1 MKLLKKCLA
10 VAAVVSALGVTGS
23 ANATLTNW
31 YVDTDGVGG
40 NAATLVNDYLDLTGV
55 AYAHNTFTSA
65 TTFTFKESGLFE
77 TPTADGPVN
86 SGGTALNPVLS
97 AAFTGTGTGT
107 TGGLLS
113 FLTGSLTVTQGA
125 TTVGTFDLLSGSA
138 NLAAG
143 TVLPNGAISL
153 IFQATSLTAGYF
165 YDSGMVDL
173 STILASN
180 PLVFGFATTNV
191 IPLTRNVGAPLQNL
205 YNATFDPDQLGVIT
219 PNNTTDLHLSNNG
232 QFRLQVP
239 EPGTLALFGISLLGI
254 VGLRRRNANA

>member
-1 MKLLKKCLA
+1 MNSFKNLFVSL
-10 VAAVVSALGVTGS
+10 AVVSALGAAAP

-31 YVDTDGVGG
+31 YLDTDGVGG
-40 NAATLVNDYLDLTGV
+40 NAAVLVEDYVDLTGV

-65 TTFTFKESGLFE
+65 TEFTFNESGIFE
-77 TPTADGPVN
+77 TPTADGPVLA
-86 SGGTALNPVLS
+86 GGTSLSPVLT
-97 AAFTGTGTGT
+97 ALFTGSGSGT

-113 FLTGSLTVTQGA
+113 FSDGLLTIMQGA
-125 TTVGTFDLLSGSA
+125 TTVGTFELVSGSA

-165 YDSGMVDL
+165 FDSSMTDL
-173 STILASN
+173 STILGSN

-191 IPLTRNVGAPLQNL
+191 IPLSGNVGTPLQDL
-205 YNATFDPDQLGVIT
+205 YNATFDPDQLGTIT
-219 PNNTTDLHLSNNG
+219 PNNVTDLHLSNNG

-239 EPGTLALFGISLLGI
+239 EPASLALIGIGLLGI
-254 VGLRRRNANA
+254 GSIRRRKSS

>member
-1 MKLLKKCLA
+1 MKRFRNCLA
-10 VAAVVSALGVTGS
+10 VAAVVSAMGVAGS
-23 ANATLTNW
+23 ANATFTNW

-40 NAATLVNDYLDLTGV
+40 NAATMVTDYLDLTGV
-55 AYAHNTFTSA
+55 AYAHNTFTSL
-65 TTFTFKESGLFE
+65 TEFTFNESGLFE
-77 TPTADGPVN
+77 TPTADGPVAG
-86 SGGTALNPVLS
+86 GGTALSPVLT
-97 AAFTGTGTGT
+97 AAFTGSGTGT

-113 FLTGSLTVTQGA
+113 FTGGTLVVSSGA
-125 TTVGTFDLLSGSA
+125 TIVGEFDLLSGSA

-165 YDSGMVDL
+165 FDSSMTDL

-191 IPLTRNVGAPLQNL
+191 IPLGSNVGSPLLNL
-205 YNATFDPDQLGVIT
+205 YNTSFDTDLVSVT
-219 PNNTTDLHLSNNG
+219 PNNVTDLHLSNNG

-239 EPGTLALFGISLLGI
+239 EPGTLALFGI
-254 VGLRRRNANA
+254 GLIGLAGYRRRGSSS